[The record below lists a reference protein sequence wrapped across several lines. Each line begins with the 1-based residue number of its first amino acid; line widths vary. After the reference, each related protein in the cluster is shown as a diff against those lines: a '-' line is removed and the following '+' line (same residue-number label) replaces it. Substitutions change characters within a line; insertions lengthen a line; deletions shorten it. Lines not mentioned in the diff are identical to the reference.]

1 MKKNISIIASLILA
15 IFMSTSIV
23 AQEGSGTIV
32 YEIVEASSDDPQ
44 AAQFAEMMKGTET
57 LVYFKDKES
66 LTKINMMGGLI
77 KVDLKK
83 DKEENLD
90 MLVDAMG
97 QKMWVNSPKLEQD
110 RLKAEADDP
119 MEYMEIEYDMDDTK
133 TIAGYECFK
142 MSVDF
147 PDAEGFRLEAYV
159 TDQVDVRP
167 SIIQGVDIADFKGL
181 PLEYKFLNPQMNL
194 TVSAKSFDDT
204 VDASVFELNT
214 AGFQKLTM
222 KEFLE
227 LTQQFGGGGGFGF

>member
-1 MKKNISIIASLILA
+1 
-15 IFMSTSIV
+15 
-23 AQEGSGTIV
+23 
-32 YEIVEASSDDPQ
+32 
-44 AAQFAEMMKGTET
+44 
-57 LVYFKDKES
+57 
-66 LTKINMMGGLI
+66 
-77 KVDLKK
+77 
-83 DKEENLD
+83 
-90 MLVDAMG
+90 
-97 QKMWVNSPKLEQD
+97 MWVNSPKLEQD

-227 LTQQFGGGGGFGF
+227 LTQQFGGGLSLIHI